1 MLDLASIDLDIF
13 ALSKRNT
20 RKRTFLTLTQHFV
33 QTNLQFVPEIS
44 LNMLQD
50 FLSAVYA
57 WYEQYNVS
65 YHNEMHSLDVAH
77 MSYVLL
83 KTGPDCLALQL

>member
-1 MLDLASIDLDIF
+1 MGLDNSNANDELSMLDLASIELDIF

-44 LNMLQD
+44 LD
-50 FLSAVYA
+50 
-57 WYEQYNVS
+57 
-65 YHNEMHSLDVAH
+65 
-77 MSYVLL
+77 
-83 KTGPDCLALQL
+83 KLQLFMSTIFA

>member
-1 MLDLASIDLDIF
+1 MGLDNSNANDELSMLDLASIDLDIF

-44 LNMLQD
+44 LD
-50 FLSAVYA
+50 
-57 WYEQYNVS
+57 
-65 YHNEMHSLDVAH
+65 
-77 MSYVLL
+77 
-83 KTGPDCLALQL
+83 KLQLFMSTIFA